1 MRVLILAF
9 AFAAMGI
16 GGAAIGDGHLADYG
30 ERFQAFRSEAWQR
43 GIDVDANGFMADEFL
58 RRTDRFAILE
68 SAIDAIAAEG
78 WPCDS
83 VWQIPYMR
91 ERGTALHTS
100 VLCNRSHGGKD
111 RYVVW
116 RRGTETGLSPEWLAR
131 RN

>member
-1 MRVLILAF
+1 MRVSILAF
-9 AFAAMGI
+9 AFAAMAI

-30 ERFQAFRSEAWQR
+30 ERFQSFRSEAWQR
-43 GIDVDANGFMADEFL
+43 GIDVDADGFMPDEFL

-68 SAIDAIAAEG
+68 SVIDAITAAG
-78 WPCDS
+78 WRCDS
-83 VWQIPYMR
+83 ITQIAYVT

-100 VLCNRSHGGKD
+100 VSCNGWND

-116 RRGTETGLSPEWLAR
+116 RRGTETGLSPEWFAR